1 MKKKVFR
8 EMYNMVN
15 GDGNVVKENLTI
27 EEVKEIV
34 KEAAANEKFEN
45 AVEVK
50 VEVKKRGRRRSVK

>member
-15 GDGNVVKENLTI
+15 GDGNVVKQNLTV

-34 KEAAANEKFEN
+34 KEAALNEKFEN
-45 AVEVK
+45 AVAVK